1 MLSLIISELMMLS
14 YFTQNKSENA
24 HQGLPGLLTAAT
36 PHVIL
41 HPVSYLTFLL
51 RKPNRCIFFFQS
63 SHTDVWF
70 PFKAHQATSALSSLN
85 YILSA
90 GWGDFPQ
97 KSIWLYPACCMCLW
111 LNGIVIEIFPGH
123 LVLSL
128 PTWSFSLYSAT
139 LLHGNNL
146 LFLLYSHFLAN

>member
-24 HQGLPGLLTAAT
+24 HQGLPGSNSPCHPPSSLL
-36 PHVIL
+36 
-41 HPVSYLTFLL
+41 SYFFA
-51 RKPNRCIFFFQS
+51 KEAKQMHIFFQS

-70 PFKAHQATSALSSLN
+70 LFKAHQATSALSSLN

-97 KSIWLYPACCMCLW
+97 KSTWLYPACCMCLW
-111 LNGIVIEIFPGH
+111 LNGIVIEIFTGH

-139 LLHGNNL
+139 LLHGSNL
-146 LFLLYSHFLAN
+146 LFFYYIHISLLID